1 MDLLRR
7 SLSRVPL
14 HQSQNFV
21 ALTHVRHQST
31 AVTTCPHLAD
41 LQPGPI
47 YGEPGK
53 FANAKPYS
61 EVPGPKPLPILGNTW
76 RVFPLIGQYSIR
88 EVAKISFLL
97 HQHFGEIVKL
107 SGLIGR
113 PDMLFVF
120 NADEIEKVILYNID
134 IKAIVEKVLCKF

>member
-7 SLSRVPL
+7 SLSKVPL
-14 HQSQNFV
+14 NQNHIASAF
-21 ALTHVRHQST
+21 ARCQST
-31 AVTTCPHLAD
+31 APIACPHLAD
-41 LQPGPI
+41 LPSGPI
-47 YGEPGK
+47 FKTEPDK

-61 EVPGPKPLPILGNTW
+61 QVPGPKPLPILGNTW
-76 RVFPLIGQYSIR
+76 RVFPIIGQYSIR

-120 NADEIEKVILYNID
+120 NADEIEKVL
-134 IKAIVEKVLCKF
+134 KLSLRSRSSAISSFFLN